1 MIVLEVMCGVVLYV
15 RFILVTFEEPELNL
29 SNYSVCI
36 CVCTCGCLCVICL
49 HVCVRACMCMC
60 VRVHACPCFACLLF
74 LFIFYRTM
82 EPLKSLS
89 GAERKTLYK
98 MAIGSHGIWMTY
110 RSLVFL
116 STLNVTH
123 QKPYNSSLT
132 HVSKLTI
139 IGIL

>member
-15 RFILVTFEEPELNL
+15 RFILVTFEETELNL

-49 HVCVRACMCMC
+49 HVCVRACMC
-60 VRVHACPCFACLLF
+60 VRIHACPCFACLLF